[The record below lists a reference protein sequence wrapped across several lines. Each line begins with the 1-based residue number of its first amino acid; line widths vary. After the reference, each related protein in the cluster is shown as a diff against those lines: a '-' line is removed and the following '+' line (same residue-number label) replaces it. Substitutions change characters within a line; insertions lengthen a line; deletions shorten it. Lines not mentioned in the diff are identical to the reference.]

1 MPFYAVQVW
10 TGSEPRFLTAARKA
24 AAGDASLV
32 WPRRSLRI
40 RRAGVWRDSL
50 APVFPGYLFV
60 RAPAL
65 DSELYAAIR
74 RAPGFLR
81 FLPSNDSIVALG
93 SKDQDLLSHFLAFG
107 EVVDKSIVTF
117 DENRRIRV
125 VSGPLKGLEGRIIRV
140 DRRKG
145 RARVKLELYED
156 SFEIDFGFEALE
168 GAPGGEPPR

>member
-1 MPFYAVQVW
+1 MPFYSVQVW
-10 TGSEPRFLTAARKA
+10 TGSETRFLSVARR
-24 AAGDASLV
+24 AAGDDASLI

-40 RRAGVWRDSL
+40 RRAGIWRDSL

-65 DSELYAAIR
+65 DSDLYAAIR

-81 FLPSNDSIVALG
+81 VLPSNDNIVALG
-93 SKDQDLLSHFLAFG
+93 QKDQQLLTHFLAFG

-125 VSGPLKGLEGRIIRV
+125 ISGPLKGLEGRIIRV

-145 RARVKLELYED
+145 RARVKLELYQD

-168 GAPGGEPPR
+168 AALQGEPPS